1 MTPNA
6 SNHSSHLPPC
16 APSWLVAPAWVPTLS
31 RYRATLG
38 SRAVPIV
45 VVPSSYN
52 SITEAEVCIQIRTAT
67 NAHAQA
73 NAIG

>member
-1 MTPNA
+1 M
-6 SNHSSHLPPC
+6 
-16 APSWLVAPAWVPTLS
+16 PTLS